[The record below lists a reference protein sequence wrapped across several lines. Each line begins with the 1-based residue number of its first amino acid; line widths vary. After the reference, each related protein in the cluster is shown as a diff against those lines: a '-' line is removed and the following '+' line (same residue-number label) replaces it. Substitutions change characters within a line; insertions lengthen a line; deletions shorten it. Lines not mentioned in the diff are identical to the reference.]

1 MVIHAPQRDGAGLH
15 QVRVSSVALSVHL
28 TLGFI
33 LQSDCNRSVK
43 MHFITQEN
51 GLEAWWH
58 FPQVNENLE
67 PHGISDPDMSVHM
80 EM

>member
-15 QVRVSSVALSVHL
+15 QARVSSVALSVHL

-43 MHFITQEN
+43 MHFIIQEN